1 MATQGTPLIEPYT
14 PGAPSRISAIETNR
28 FPDPPL
34 AWGFMT
40 DFDDYD
46 GVLSFDA
53 ITGTLTGS
61 LSPEGDHLEPT
72 IGQIWPH

>member
-1 MATQGTPLIEPYT
+1 
-14 PGAPSRISAIETNR
+14 
-28 FPDPPL
+28 
-34 AWGFMT
+34 MT